1 MPKYR
6 YPKKAIDF
14 VVWHL
19 AMGFCAFGVRGCGRE
34 AFGRNGR
41 VRKGCGVRFFLLCG
55 VFLVANVLADS
66 FDTTNMRGFNLGD
79 ESLAQSLKS
88 QRNAQGQIQDATPN
102 KQIIQTKTQRATKSK
117 KYKKSKTTYTKPQR
131 YTKLIKSKKKQN
143 VFNEDF
149 SDLGESRLDFSE
161 NALEHK
167 ANETNQNPQ
176 NQNSTKSTPPL
187 PITPASK
194 TAAKEYDKDNQR
206 IFELLADEVK
216 SENNIVYAI
225 NNAVMINP
233 DLYTIADVIKYDL
246 ERKKV
251 YASGD
256 VRIYRGESL
265 LVRTH
270 SASFELDDKYGI
282 IEPLY
287 LQDTTSGM
295 WVNATSATS
304 KQNLYSFKKATISGC
319 QVQSPIWRI
328 EASSGSY
335 NADKERI
342 SMWNPRVYIGDVPI
356 FYFPF
361 FTIDT
366 NLNRK
371 AGLLMPYFISS
382 STEGFIYA
390 QPYFVPVKSWF
401 DMTFTPQIRTSRGV
415 GGQFEMRFVDSAND
429 RTYAEAGYMY
439 NFDSYKDRY
448 NIKNR
453 EVYGFRFFHLGKQ
466 PFQKYFKLKNELD
479 NGIYVN
485 MVHMNDLDY
494 YRFDKANKRIYDA
507 TYASKANFYLQSDNH
522 YFGINIKYFLNLSK
536 LNNAST
542 FQSVPNLQY
551 HKYTNSLFWNW
562 LLYSIDY
569 QMKNTIRARGY
580 GYVENALK
588 IPIGFQFSLFKKYV
602 SIGFWNEFYAEN
614 LVVHSANNSYMGGS
628 ALANTALA
636 SEASQI
642 PNELKYGNIFSANY
656 SLSLN
661 TDLSR
666 SFNKIFHTIQFET
679 LFSGPYPNVAYT
691 DGLFD
696 RNISGAF
703 SSIKAAG
710 LGNRSNANLSQNI
723 NADFANTFPFFIN
736 GAWRYYDDIWDPSG
750 ISAYSVLSNTLDMK
764 LTQHFITN
772 NGRHIFDWRIFQK
785 LNFDELELE
794 SNRINGKIETKNIAK
809 RPLENRFSLTP
820 IDGLNISTSFFYSF
834 YYNALSE
841 ISASLSYNVGSFSS
855 LISYYFKDGG
865 LNRGYDLTSN
875 TLTTNTGAHYLRGVL
890 SKDFGVFALSAQ
902 VGYDVEKNFL
912 LDWDIGIYKNVRCF
926 GIGLRFVNR
935 RRPILTNNEKE
946 PFFVQNDYFVR
957 IVFNFVPLG
966 GSGLSMRF

>member
-1 MPKYR
+1 
-6 YPKKAIDF
+6 
-14 VVWHL
+14 
-19 AMGFCAFGVRGCGRE
+19 
-34 AFGRNGR
+34 
-41 VRKGCGVRFFLLCG
+41 
-55 VFLVANVLADS
+55 
-66 FDTTNMRGFNLGD
+66 MRGLNID
-79 ESLAQSLKS
+79 DDSLAQNLKS
-88 QRNAQGQIQDATPN
+88 QRNAQGEIKNAT
-102 KQIIQTKTQRATKSK
+102 QEKTQQITQAKPQRTKK
-117 KYKKSKTTYTKPQR
+117 TKKSKTAYTKPQR
-131 YTKLIKSKKKQN
+131 YPKLIKSKKKQKM
-143 VFNEDF
+143 FNEDF
-149 SDLGESRLDFSE
+149 SDLGESRLDFGPDFGEVALKKTE
-161 NALEHK
+161 NA
-167 ANETNQNPQ
+167 TNQNLQNPQ
-176 NQNSTKSTPPL
+176 DTKSTPPL
-187 PITPASK
+187 PISPHSK
-194 TAAKEYDKDNQR
+194 TAAAKYDKDNQR

-233 DLYTIADVIKYDL
+233 DLYTIADVIKYDI

-256 VRIYRGESL
+256 VRIYRGGNL

-270 SASFELDDKYGI
+270 SASFELDEKYGI

-319 QVQSPIWRI
+319 QVQSPIWRM

-335 NADKERI
+335 NVDKQRI

-390 QPYFVPVKSWF
+390 QPFFVPAKSWF

-453 EVYGFRFFHLGKQ
+453 EVYGFRFYHLGRQ

-569 QMKNTIRARGY
+569 QMKNTIRTRGY
-580 GYVENALK
+580 GYIENALK
-588 IPIGFQFSLFKKYV
+588 IPIGFQFSLFKKYL

-614 LVVHSANNSYMGGS
+614 LTVHSTKNSYMGGS
-628 ALANTALA
+628 ALANPAV
-636 SEASQI
+636 SSDASQI

-666 SFNKIFHTIQFET
+666 SFNKIFHTVQFEA
-679 LFSGPYPNVAYT
+679 LFSGPYPNIAYT

-696 RNISGAF
+696 RNISGVF

-710 LGNRSNANLSQNI
+710 LANRSNATLSQ
-723 NADFANTFPFFIN
+723 NADFANTYPFLIN

-750 ISAYSVLSNTLDMK
+750 ISSYSILANTLDMK
-764 LTQHFITN
+764 LTQYFITN
-772 NGRHIFDWRIFQK
+772 NGRPIFDWRIFQR

-794 SNRINGKIETKNIAK
+794 SNRVNGKIEPKNIAK
-809 RPLENRFSLTP
+809 RPLENRFSFSP

-841 ISASLSYNVGSFSS
+841 VSASLSYNAGSFSS
-855 LISYYFKDGG
+855 LLSYYYKDGG
-865 LNRGYDLTSN
+865 INRGYDFTSS

-890 SKDFGVFALSAQ
+890 SKDFGIFALSAQ

-935 RRPILTNNEKE
+935 RRPILTNNEE
-946 PFFVQNDYFVR
+946 NPFLIQSDYFVR